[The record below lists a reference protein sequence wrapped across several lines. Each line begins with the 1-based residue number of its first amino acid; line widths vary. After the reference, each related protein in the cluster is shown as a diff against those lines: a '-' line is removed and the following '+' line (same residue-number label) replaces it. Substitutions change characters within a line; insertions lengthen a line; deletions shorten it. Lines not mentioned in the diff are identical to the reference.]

1 MTEVIKRGKDRNLP
15 PAGGLGRARGR
26 GGPPPVGG
34 NRRGGSE
41 HPGSRRQTIVAANV
55 VAVANDFRSPE
66 SKVLQGVNV
75 ISHEGEVLTLAFDEA
90 CVSELVGCLNNDIKE
105 VVRQFQEKNRFSPEF
120 IPEMAEII
128 ATCVRDLVKNAV
140 ASQVQLGFQKSG
152 SKHRE
157 TIRKNFKST
166 IFTSVQVVFDA
177 DTEALITRK
186 VKDQLRG
193 YRPQSSPHHMLK
205 DVRILTKKVEMSK
218 MYNGA
223 DRPNSAE
230 L

>member
-1 MTEVIKRGKDRNLP
+1 MTEVIKRTKDRTMP
-15 PAGGLGRARGR
+15 PPSMRGRGR

-34 NRRGGSE
+34 NRGSE
-41 HPGSRRQTIVAANV
+41 VGGMRRQTVATDKNIAANDV
-55 VAVANDFRSPE
+55 RSPE
-66 SKVLQGVNV
+66 SKVLQGVTV
-75 ISHEGEVLTLAFDEA
+75 VSHEGDTLTLSFDEA
-90 CVSELVGCLNNDIKE
+90 CASELVGCLNNDIKE

-128 ATCVRDLVKNAV
+128 ANCVRDLVKNAV
-140 ASQVQLGFQKSG
+140 ASQVQLGFQKSA
-152 SKHRE
+152 SKQRE
-157 TIRKNFKST
+157 TIRKNFKSA
-166 IFTSVQVVFDA
+166 FFQSVQVVFDTE
-177 DTEALITRK
+177 TEAIISKK
-186 VKDQLRG
+186 VKDQLKG

-205 DVRILTKKVEMSK
+205 DVRVLTKKVEMSK